1 MSECG
6 DILAQIIFYLD
17 EELEDSDRC
26 ALETHFSVCRHCRLQ
41 LEAEKRFLALIRGA
55 EPLYVAPPRL
65 RLASERILSS
75 APAPIQAPARLRR
88 RVSGS
93 LRLLSG
99 VAERASC
106 DWRVPVL
113 GSIVIAFSLA
123 AVWGFFKNS
132 GSLRHD
138 FPSDF
143 TRTAVDAHLR
153 HVRGQLP
160 LEIAST
166 TASAVSAWFTGKV
179 PFKME
184 LPESQDPI
192 GRGPSFNIEG
202 GRLVGFKNDYAAYVA
217 YEMKGRPVGLLIAS
231 EQTAT
236 PSGGQEVTSKGI
248 DFHYDSVDGL
258 NVITWADRGL
268 TYALV
273 SDLDKRGRESCAVCH
288 QGPKDQANADLS
300 DLLNSTSP

>member
-6 DILAQIIFYLD
+6 DILTQIVFYLD
-17 EELEDSDRC
+17 DELEDSERS
-26 ALETHFSVCRHCRLQ
+26 ALEAHFSACRDCRIQ
-41 LEAEKRFLALIRGA
+41 LEAEKRFLELIRGA
-55 EPLYVAPPRL
+55 KPLYAAPARL
-65 RLASERILSS
+65 RAASERILRS
-75 APAPIQAPARLRR
+75 APAPIEAPARLRR
-88 RVSGS
+88 RVRTS
-93 LRLLSG
+93 LRVLSG

-113 GSIVIAFSLA
+113 GSIVIVFSLA
-123 AVWGFFKNS
+123 AVWGFFKTG

-138 FPSDF
+138 IPSDF

-153 HVRGQLP
+153 HIRGQLP

-166 TASAVSAWFTGKV
+166 TADAVSAWFAGKV

-184 LPESQDPI
+184 LPQAQDPM
-192 GRGPSFNIEG
+192 GRGQSFSIEG
-202 GRLVGFKNDYAAYVA
+202 ARLVGFKNDYAAYVA
-217 YEMKGRPVGLLIAS
+217 YQMKGHPVSLLIAS
-231 EQTAT
+231 AETAK
-236 PSGGQEVTSKGI
+236 PSGGQELKSKGI
-248 DFHYDSVDGL
+248 DFHYDSIEGL

-288 QGPKDQANADLS
+288 QGPKDQANAELS
-300 DLLNSTSP
+300 DLLN